1 MSARVAAIRSLLQAA
16 LAPSGLAVEDDSHH
30 HAGHAGA
37 AGGAGHFT
45 VRIVSE
51 RFAGL
56 PLLARHRLVYQS
68 VAPLMS
74 TEIHALA
81 IVAQTPAEAARAA
94 APGESLTTTR

>member
-1 MSARVAAIRSLLQAA
+1 MAVIRALLEAE
-16 LAPSGLAVEDDSHH
+16 LAPSALAIDDDSHH

-45 VRIVSE
+45 VRIVSD
-51 RFAGL
+51 RFRDL
-56 PLLARHRLVYQS
+56 PLLARHRLVYQT

-81 IVAQTPAEAARAA
+81 IVAQTPDEAARAGA
-94 APGESLTTTR
+94 ARESLTTTR